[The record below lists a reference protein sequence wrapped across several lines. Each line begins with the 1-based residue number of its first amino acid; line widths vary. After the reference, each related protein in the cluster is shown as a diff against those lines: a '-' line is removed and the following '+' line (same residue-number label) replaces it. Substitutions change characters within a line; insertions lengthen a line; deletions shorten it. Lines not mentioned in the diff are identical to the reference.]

1 MSYKSYEE
9 IFSSFEEISNSYK
22 RKNQYF
28 DILYDSTSSFRIMK
42 TRSAETI
49 SVNSKTSGIV
59 ARTYIGN
66 WRELALK
73 DIAELKTIEMKL
85 PKVINKGTEIKEF
98 EGWKIN
104 KEIIPKIDPS
114 EIPIEE
120 KLQKIR
126 EIFEYIKNYDER
138 IINPIISYGELLTTR
153 IFVNNEGSQ
162 LRQVLPRIRLFIQ
175 PIAKE
180 GSVIDFDY
188 YSVGAEGGF
197 EIVKEVFDKSLDQ
210 IIQNSLDMLKAEAP
224 PSGRLPIIL
233 DADMAGL
240 VAHESFGHG
249 LEADQVLRDR
259 SYLKNYL
266 NKKVASDINICD
278 APNIEGQYGSSFFDD
293 EGIQASKNVLVKNG
307 ILKDFIHSRKTA
319 TEFNSI
325 PKGNGRRES
334 FAHPVFVRMTNTY
347 FEPGNYNIEEMI
359 SDIKKG
365 VILVRGYFVMEDPL
379 GGGMQCTSKKGY
391 LIENGEKTKL
401 LKSITLSGSVLE
413 LLQNIDAISK
423 DKLVLRP
430 GTCGKGEE
438 DYVPVTSGG
447 SYVRVKEAL
456 ISPG

>member
-365 VILVRGYFVMEDPL
+365 VILVRGYFGMEDPL